1 MSEIE
6 KNYWLVG
13 SILNGVD
20 KTDEFIQNGIWENGY
35 DDNYIQRVKSVNVG
49 DKIAI
54 KSSYTKTKNLPFDN
68 QNKAVAVMKI
78 KAIGKVVNNL
88 KDGKKLEVS
97 WDSEFKPK
105 EVFGFTYRNTFSKI
119 NKEKW
124 QEPIKWIFE
133 NKEQDNFFSFS
144 TIEDIDD
151 DYEERSFNSHL
162 KQAQPLNQILYGPPG
177 TGKTYNTIN
186 RAIEI
191 IEARSVSAYENR
203 EELKEKFE
211 MYKKSGQ
218 IEFITFHQSYGYE
231 EFIEG
236 IKAKTTDSGI
246 EYKIESGI
254 FKKISKTAKENFVN
268 SKKTSLEIKE
278 EKSLKQKMEIF
289 LNDALENETFF
300 KKTKGGKF
308 KIIELSQD
316 EITIFAEDS
325 NYSDKKL
332 LMPIDEFYK
341 ILETKHEL
349 ITSRQMAKDVFN
361 ITNQR
366 QRDTYYFALSKKF
379 HETTIEDIGE
389 FYNEEPFKNYIL
401 IIDEL
406 NRGNISKIFGELITL
421 IEPSKRIGA
430 DEEIR
435 VKLPYSGE
443 EFGVPVNLYIIGTM
457 NTADRSIA
465 PIDTALRRR
474 FVFQEMPP
482 KANLLRN
489 RDEIYSDVDLGRLL
503 EAINTRIEYLYDRD
517 HMIGH
522 AYLIDVE
529 TLDDLKFAFKNKI
542 IPLLAEYFYEDW
554 ENIKLVLDD
563 KKHKF
568 ITVREKA
575 NSPVLSSIDKSFN
588 KKLYSVNNI
597 DTLTEDDFILIYQQL
612 NEQILEEVKA

>member
-20 KTDEFIQNGIWENGY
+20 KADEFIQNGIWENGY
-35 DDNYIQRVKSVNVG
+35 DDNYIQRVKSVNIG

-151 DYEERSFNSHL
+151 DYEERSFSAHL
-162 KQAQPLNQILYGPPG
+162 KQTQPLNQILYGPPG

-191 IEARSVSAYENR
+191 IEARNVSAYENR
-203 EELKEKFE
+203 EELKDKFE

-218 IEFITFHQSYGYE
+218 IEFVTFHQSYGYE

-246 EYKIESGI
+246 EYKIEPGI
-254 FKKISKTAKENFVN
+254 FKKISKIAKENFVN

-300 KKTKGGKF
+300 LKTKGGKF

-332 LMPIDEFYK
+332 LMSIDEFYK

-563 KKHKF
+563 KKDKF